1 MSVLNFNSS
10 NGGPRGTS
18 RSVKYIFGIGLL
30 AGAIALGNTF
40 ASNISLNSGGNVE
53 FGQGVAQTVVCGG
66 SDVSI
71 TITPE
76 ATFTNDQ
83 SGGYFRFSGFKVTD
97 IPSECNGVDFKFK
110 FYGDTGTALDPIQ
123 YDWAANEYSQ
133 DFNFTDVNV
142 RFLGEQTTGSGTN
155 NLWTDNNFGFPASK
169 DYADVNDR
177 PDSEDSRTNSSFEV
191 TFWYDSQSGPGIST
205 DELKKI
211 TVESSGETTLIGQ
224 TGPAGGVIFLTPEES
239 GTAYF
244 YEVAPA
250 DVSGTYNLCSSN
262 ASRGLSDNV
271 GSGYSN
277 SQTLYADDDC
287 NDSGNAAYAFHSYSY
302 GGYSDWYL
310 PSRLEMVEIRTNVF
324 NRLSDTSNAY
334 ITSSELSSDSLF
346 YIEMVNPD
354 VNRCGHGFW
363 TCTTYKWDGS
373 FNMRLIRRWLP

>member
-1 MSVLNFNSS
+1 MSMFDLSPKERRKGSAGKQVKIAIGIFAMVGSITL
-10 NGGPRGTS
+10 GTT
-18 RSVKYIFGIGLL
+18 L
-30 AGAIALGNTF
+30 
-40 ASNISLNSGGNVE
+40 ASNIRLNGGGNVE

-76 ATFTNDQ
+76 SAFANDQ
-83 SGGYFRFSGFKVTD
+83 SGGRFRFSGFKVTD

-110 FYGDTGTALDPIQ
+110 FYGDTGTAVDPIQ
-123 YDWAANEYSQ
+123 YDWAANGYSQ

-155 NLWTDNNFGFPASK
+155 NLWSDNNFGFPASY
-169 DYADVNDR
+169 DYEDVNDR
-177 PDSEDSRTNSSFEV
+177 PDPQDSRTGSSFEV
-191 TFWYDSQSGPGIST
+191 TFWYDAILGPGITT

-239 GTAYF
+239 GTPYF

-250 DVSGTYNLCSSN
+250 DVSGTYSLCSSDGT
-262 ASRGLSDNV
+262 RGLSNNV

-277 SQTLYADDDC
+277 SQTLYADDGC
-287 NDSGNAAYAFHSYSY
+287 NDSGNAAYAFNSYSY
-302 GGYSDWYL
+302 GGYTDWYL
-310 PSRLEMVEIRTNVF
+310 PSRFEMVEVRTNVF
-324 NRLSDTSNAY
+324 NRLSDTSNTY
-334 ITSSELSSDSLF
+334 LTSSELSSNSLF

-354 VNRCGHGFW
+354 INRCGHGFW
-363 TCTTYKWDGS
+363 TCTSYKWDGS